1 MFFINE
7 KQQVSMSEPYKK
19 YIFVFKSF
27 QLKCWYNQSELF
39 FSWIKPNDLMI
50 QVLQL
55 TDQLSV
61 CLSYKKGDT

>member
-1 MFFINE
+1 
-7 KQQVSMSEPYKK
+7 MSESYKK
-19 YIFVFKSF
+19 YIFVFKSSF
-27 QLKCWYNQSELF
+27 QLKGWYNQSELF
-39 FSWIKPNDLMI
+39 FSWIKPDDLMI